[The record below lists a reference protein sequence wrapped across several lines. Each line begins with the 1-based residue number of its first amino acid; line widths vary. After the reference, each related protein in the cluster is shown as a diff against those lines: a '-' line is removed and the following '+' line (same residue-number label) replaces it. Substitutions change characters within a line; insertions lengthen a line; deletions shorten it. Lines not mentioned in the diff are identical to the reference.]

1 MAKGRKRGCPVNIR
15 DWLIYIKNI
24 ADVNFTRIHGL
35 TSMTYSVDSD
45 TEEGSAATDVW
56 AEPFITK
63 RNGSLTLEGNPV
75 IEASTGAEDAG
86 QALLNDYAEMAGC
99 DGDCTI
105 KMVDPFGHTIIA
117 DFIVTSKE
125 RSTDDSEESVSW
137 DLEQVG
143 EAEVEAYTA
152 VTSIALKDGSTAIS
166 STLSM
171 TVGGSAKIITVDF
184 TPATSSNKRFRVANS
199 NRKVATVSNITE
211 TGFTIT
217 PVGVGS
223 TTITVTTVNGGK
235 TATVT
240 VSVSAGA

>member
-1 MAKGRKRGCPVNIR
+1 
-15 DWLIYIKNI
+15 
-24 ADVNFTRIHGL
+24 
-35 TSMTYSVDSD
+35 
-45 TEEGSAATDVW
+45 
-56 AEPFITK
+56 
-63 RNGSLTLEGNPV
+63 
-75 IEASTGAEDAG
+75 
-86 QALLNDYAEMAGC
+86 
-99 DGDCTI
+99 
-105 KMVDPFGHTIIA
+105 
-117 DFIVTSKE
+117 
-125 RSTDDSEESVSW
+125 
-137 DLEQVG
+137 
-143 EAEVEAYTA
+143 
-152 VTSIALKDGSTAIS
+152 
-166 STLSM
+166 M